1 MATIKIVF
9 PTPTDNISASADL
22 DILIYNGTLGS
33 EVLFETILKDDIR
46 KSIVGS
52 NIEITGIAVTDGTT
66 YNFSAKARDE
76 AGNLSVAFS
85 PITVHN
91 VPAAAYVML
100 DNVNTTLS
108 ASITYVAGTPNQF
121 QATAGAQYL
130 KYNTAKT
137 GAFSMK
143 MFIKDVYTK
152 SIGFGLDDANNN
164 TTVNP
169 NWEAYVFVNESYAVK
184 LDTGSTINPNVPTTM
199 TAATG
204 NYLRMSRASAGASIL
219 VHYFN
224 GTTEVLVH
232 TFAAASGST
241 WLKANISSSN
251 RRIYDMQVQ

>member
-33 EVLFETILKDDIR
+33 EVLFETILKGDVR

-52 NIEITGIAVTDGTT
+52 NIEITGVSVTAGTT

-85 PITVHN
+85 PITVHA

-100 DNVNTTLS
+100 NNINTTLS
-108 ASITYVAGTPNQF
+108 AFITYVAGTPNQF
-121 QATAGAQYL
+121 QATANAQYM
-130 KYNTAKT
+130 KYNTPKT
-137 GAFSMK
+137 DAFSMK
-143 MFIKDVYTK
+143 MFIKDTYTK
-152 SIGFGLDDANNN
+152 SIGFGLDDANDN
-164 TTVNP
+164 TALTTS
-169 NWEAYVFVNESYAVK
+169 WEAYVFVTETYGVK
-184 LDTGSTINPNVPTTM
+184 LDAGGTINPNVPTTM

-204 NYLRMSRASAGASIL
+204 NYLRISRASAGASIL

-224 GTTEVLVH
+224 GSTETLIH

-241 WLKANISSSN
+241 YLKAHLPSSN
-251 RRIYDMQVQ
+251 RRIYDIQVQ